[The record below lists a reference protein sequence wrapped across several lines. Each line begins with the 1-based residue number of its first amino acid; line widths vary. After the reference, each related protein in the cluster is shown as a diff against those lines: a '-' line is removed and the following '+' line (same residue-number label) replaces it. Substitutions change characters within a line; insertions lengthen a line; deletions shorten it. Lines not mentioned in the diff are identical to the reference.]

1 MDDWRTRMRTEL
13 AAKEVKITVFSEG
26 LGYSRDYVGR
36 MMKLGSNPG
45 ITDVLRVCE
54 AAGISFVYVF
64 TGKRDD
70 PAYDGV
76 ISEMSKLSQEELTA
90 LKDHLRE
97 NPLTPVAGSKTG
109 KR

>member
-1 MDDWRTRMRTEL
+1 MRTEF
-13 AAKEVKITVFSEG
+13 AAKEVKITILSDG

-36 MMKLGSNPG
+36 MMKPGSNPG

-64 TGKRDD
+64 TGKRND

-90 LKDHLRE
+90 LKGHLQE
-97 NPLTPVAGSKTG
+97 NSLTPVAGSKTG